1 VKRILFAIISILFSQ
16 AVFAYEHQPDT
27 SKADST
33 RSGSYWSDD
42 LSNYIKSKVTIESEY
57 FFGSNALTIDL
68 ASTYF
73 MNGFINNGMKDVVSR
88 KLDGSNRFGA
98 GFKYEFSYRHQP
110 DSLFGLS
117 NSFYQI
123 GFRDV
128 FHLDSKFNNDV
139 FELYFRGNKKYAGKT
154 ADIGNF
160 EFNQLFYQQIYF
172 MFGHSFIRS
181 GNKFEYSIGLNFN
194 KGHKLL
200 IIEATDASIYTQ
212 EDGEYLDLD
221 ASLEIHRNDSAKN
234 EKLAFNGIGGSID
247 FNFKWTDKKNRSLEF
262 KTQNLGMI
270 AWNNQSAFIE
280 ADTAFKFEGVD
291 ISELFDFSDSV
302 TNSISL
308 DSSLVE
314 PYLTKRIKKE
324 HTTPLPAL
332 IQFKYS
338 IPIEKYKTIAS
349 TEVGYLL
356 FANCK
361 PYVRQSFQ
369 YKINYVHSI
378 GLSLSYGGYSNF
390 DVGLNYEL
398 KFKSYKFKLKSDA
411 ITGFFMKDATSQG
424 AFVSLSKSF

>member
-1 VKRILFAIISILFSQ
+1 MKRILFAIISILFSQ
-16 AVFAYEHQPDT
+16 AVFAYKHQPDT

-88 KLDGSNRFGA
+88 KL
-98 GFKYEFSYRHQP
+98 
-110 DSLFGLS
+110 
-117 NSFYQI
+117 
-123 GFRDV
+123 
-128 FHLDSKFNNDV
+128 
-139 FELYFRGNKKYAGKT
+139 RGNKKYAGKT

-181 GNKFEYSIGLNFN
+181 ENKFEYSIGLNFN

-314 PYLTKRIKKE
+314 PYLTKRIKK
-324 HTTPLPAL
+324 
-332 IQFKYS
+332 
-338 IPIEKYKTIAS
+338 YKTIAS